1 MISYDR
7 VRKLCLSLPET
18 TEKLSHGSPTFW
30 AGKRVFV
37 SFAANHHGDGRY
49 ALWCNAAE
57 GAQEILIGSDPE
69 NFFIPPYVG
78 KGGWIG
84 LRLDK
89 TAKWG
94 TVASIVKDAH
104 SVTLAKQRRKS
115 RTRRLRHEQGRR

>member
-1 MISYDR
+1 MISFDR

-18 TEKLSHGSPTFW
+18 HETLSHGAPTFW

-37 SFAANHHGDGRY
+37 MFADNHHGDGCY
-49 ALWCNAAE
+49 ALLCNAAE
-57 GAQEILIGSDPE
+57 GAQEILVGSDPD
-69 NFFIPPYVG
+69 NFYIPPYVG

-89 TAKWG
+89 TAKWE

-115 RTRRLRHEQGRR
+115 RTRRLGHEQSRR